1 MHARKFVV
9 KVLDK
14 EEPGARVWLKLM
26 SFKLPPKIDIFKSLG
41 YLPVFLHNL
50 NTYTIVYFSYQ
61 ITKISWEKLFLY
73 ICHAH
78 FYIFLR

>member
-1 MHARKFVV
+1 MHARKFVL

-26 SFKLPPKIDIFKSLG
+26 SFKLPPKIAIFKSLV
-41 YLPVFLHNL
+41 YLPVFLHNFH
-50 NTYTIVYFSYQ
+50 TYTIVYFSYQ

>member
-26 SFKLPPKIDIFKSLG
+26 SFKLPPKVAIFKSLV
-41 YLPVFLHNL
+41 YLPVFLHNFH
-50 NTYTIVYFSYQ
+50 TYTIVYFSYQ
-61 ITKISWEKLFLY
+61 ITNISWEKLFLY

>member
-1 MHARKFVV
+1 MHARKFVL

-26 SFKLPPKIDIFKSLG
+26 SFKLPPKIAIFKSLVH
-41 YLPVFLHNL
+41 LPVFLHNFH
-50 NTYTIVYFSYQ
+50 TYTIVYLSYQ

-73 ICHAH
+73 IWHAH